1 MNQKFYLEFLLYTL
15 FHFLQLVLWLGFIP
29 SSFADMYPS
38 KPIRLIV
45 PFEAGG
51 TSDTT
56 ARAMAIRLEKVL
68 GVSIIVENRSGA
80 NGAIGALA
88 VKNAAPDGYVLLH
101 TTPAFVIN
109 TIANKNIFPQMQK
122 S

>member
-1 MNQKFYLEFLLYTL
+1 MVMNKLALCKWRI
-15 FHFLQLVLWLGFIP
+15 FLQLVLWLGFIP

-56 ARAMAIRLEKVL
+56 A
-68 GVSIIVENRSGA
+68 G
-80 NGAIGALA
+80 
-88 VKNAAPDGYVLLH
+88 
-101 TTPAFVIN
+101 
-109 TIANKNIFPQMQK
+109 
-122 S
+122 